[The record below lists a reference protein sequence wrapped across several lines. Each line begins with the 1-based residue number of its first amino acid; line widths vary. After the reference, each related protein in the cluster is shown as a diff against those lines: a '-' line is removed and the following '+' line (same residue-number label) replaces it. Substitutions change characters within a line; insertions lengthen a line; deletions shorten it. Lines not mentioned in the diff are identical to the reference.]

1 MRFDILQQKNTNSK
15 ISLSV
20 KRQLTGL
27 HPEISSALPTDS
39 SHCNCMY
46 DVKTLDFLYDVCNKE
61 FSVNYSSSAKSI
73 VGILCVC
80 KAMLDAINDNDFL
93 WRPVVRVQLQRQ
105 AGMRVS
111 FMFLHVRHCFM
122 L

>member
-1 MRFDILQQKNTNSK
+1 MNKLNQVSK
-15 ISLSV
+15 IGRSFCCCQV
-20 KRQLTGL
+20 M
-27 HPEISSALPTDS
+27 IW
-39 SHCNCMY
+39 
-46 DVKTLDFLYDVCNKE
+46 DFQATEGMFCQPIQATAIDVCNKE
-61 FSVNYSSSAKSI
+61 FSVNYSSRAKSI